1 MSLRSK
7 FITLLLILNSLLILF
22 SLALYMNV
30 STNNRIKREVAIIDS
45 VNKAFYEEVIVI
57 RGLLTAPLALQIKK
71 LNEAEKNLD
80 QALAGLP
87 QIEYLMSKSPAIV
100 DSIKTIISA
109 RYKSL
114 FYMPV
119 MLDNADKIL
128 NEIKK
133 DLGSAATLDD
143 IKEYSEQQG
152 KEQLNARLKMFTIAL
167 FGQEKNT
174 LDSLATFEEQYKI
187 IAEAR
192 SNVERGGIITFIIMF
207 LSIAMISLIAGA
219 LIMKSIIS
227 VTRNL
232 DKALKET
239 DAIFKNIHEGIFQ
252 LDDSLKIGPLCSN
265 YFEEL
270 FFNID
275 FREKTFTK
283 FLSEIG
289 VPGKEVSVTEDYL
302 KLFFNEGINL
312 ALLGQ
317 VNPLDRVTVSLIDK
331 NGLAAEKYL
340 SFSFSVFRN
349 VNDRMEI
356 LGTVKDITDEVL
368 YAEALREEEEKN
380 REKME
385 QMFQVLHVDPEVM
398 AEFFEDSQNEIDHIN
413 GLLKSNREDYRETL
427 QEIFMAVHS
436 IKGNAQLLGMKNLA
450 SMLHRIEDSIKI
462 LLDQKVI
469 IWENILD
476 FAIRLKDIQEGIN
489 DLKERIREILEFQS
503 NFRGLAD
510 NAGLFERALQRVL
523 FTEGAQAGKVI
534 NLECSSF
541 NSREIP
547 EEHRK
552 LVKDIFIQLARN
564 SVSHGIEKPE
574 ERVAKK
580 KNSSGTIYLSMSRYS
595 DPESGAGYID
605 YCFRDD
611 GAGINVNL
619 VAKKARA
626 SGLIKEGEQFS
637 LSDAVKYIFNSGFS
651 TADSANLGAG
661 RGIGLS
667 IVKSR
672 VSAAK
677 GKIKVKTQIDRY
689 CEFIITLPSEAA
701 ENNRQPENRYA

>member
-45 VNKAFYEEVIVI
+45 VNKAFYEEIIAV
-57 RGLLTAPLALQIKK
+57 RGFFSAPLGIQLRELDKAEKALDTALADVMQLSYLPGKSGQIGESIKK
-71 LNEAEKNLD
+71 
-80 QALAGLP
+80 
-87 QIEYLMSKSPAIV
+87 
-100 DSIKTIISA
+100 IISA
-109 RYKSL
+109 RYDSL
-114 FYMPV
+114 FFMPV

-128 NEIKK
+128 NEI
-133 DLGSAATLDD
+133 GSNMHNVATINMLREITDR
-143 IKEYSEQQG
+143 EG
-152 KEQLNARLKMFTIAL
+152 NEQLRTRMNFFTSAL
-167 FGQEKNT
+167 YNLEENIIT
-174 LDSLATFEEQYKI
+174 SLSVFEEQYRT
-187 IAEAR
+187 IAEER

-207 LSIAMISLIAGA
+207 LSIAIISLIAGA

-239 DAIFKNIHEGIFQ
+239 DAVFKNIHEGIFQ

-317 VNPLDRVTVSLIDK
+317 VNPLDKVTVSLIDK

-450 SMLHRIEDSIKI
+450 SMLHRIEDSIKG

-574 ERVAKK
+574 ERAAKK

-595 DPESGAGYID
+595 DPESDAGYID

-611 GAGINVNL
+611 GAGINVDL

-637 LSDAVKYIFNSGFS
+637 LSDAVKYIFSSGFS

-677 GKIKVKTQIDRY
+677 GKIKVKTQRDRY

-701 ENNRQPENRYA
+701 EIRGQAENRYA